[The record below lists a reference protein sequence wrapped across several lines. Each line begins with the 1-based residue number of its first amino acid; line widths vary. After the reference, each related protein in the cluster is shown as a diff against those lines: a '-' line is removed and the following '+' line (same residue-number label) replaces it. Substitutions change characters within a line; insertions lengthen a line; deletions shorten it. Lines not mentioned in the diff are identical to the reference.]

1 MVFYLL
7 QGAVVSYQFI
17 ENAQKK
23 YFDDQANILN
33 MLDINSEK
41 DKDEEDIKTKLTKK
55 TTEKRVS
62 CI

>member
-17 ENAQKK
+17 ENAQTK